1 MKQLTAKEEAEKI
14 VGKYRNIIMSFLS
27 DRMKKQNAKECALIA
42 LEGRMEEL
50 CILPYGME
58 YLDRLAYLEEI
69 KEEINKL

>member
-1 MKQLTAKEEAEKI
+1 MKQLTAKEEAEDIYQMMAFAIKG
-14 VGKYRNIIMSFLS
+14 VYPNFDYEG
-27 DRMKKQNAKECALIA
+27 AKRCALIA
-42 LEGRMEEL
+42 LESRMEEL

>member
-1 MKQLTAKEEAEKI
+1 MNKFTPKEKASFI
-14 VGKYRNIIMSFLS
+14 VLKYMSKVVSMEL
-27 DRMKKQNAKECALIA
+27 AKECTLVE

>member
-1 MKQLTAKEEAEKI
+1 MEQLTAQQEAKQLLEKVWSI
-14 VGKYRNIIMSFLS
+14 DERFGSIGFHEA
-27 DRMKKQNAKECALIA
+27 KQIA
-42 LEGRMEEL
+42 ILVIEGRMEEL